1 MKRHWKIAL
10 ICGGTLI
17 ALWALALA
25 ALWILFP
32 PAKVKEVV
40 LRKAGE
46 AMHREIGLGSA
57 RLRLF
62 PFPGVSLEDFSVAN
76 NPDSGFAKE
85 PLVSL
90 KSLDVKLSLLS
101 VLKFSPVVKEI
112 ALVEPRIRMEVLAD
126 GRSSLDGLGG
136 PKDTTKPK
144 EDSVK
149 PLELPF
155 PLSVESFSIENG
167 SVTYIDRKGKSE
179 IVLGKID
186 QKASFSTDKSLQN
199 AETKGELTISDVS
212 VSGEGLPVRKGG
224 IRLRASH
231 DLTLNLPGAAVDI
244 REIKA
249 GFQDVGVKLS
259 GKASNILVTPDVD
272 LSFGTD
278 GAIDLKKLLAEVP
291 KEISPALSKL
301 AIAGSVEAAFTAKGK
316 VEPNSVPVV
325 DGSIH
330 VREFGASVAGLP
342 AKLSAFRSAI
352 HVVATQ
358 SVVIDSTSWL
368 LNNDPGS
375 LELAVDS
382 LPVPPHATRKPLL
395 RKLLAQGKVD
405 LQAFA
410 QVFAPLVPVLDSL
423 KPSGVLGWKLA
434 GSGRLDP
441 ANPAGL
447 QIQGDA
453 TLEKVSAK
461 LSGIADRPEVN
472 GTASVTNS
480 SAAARVGLQMGPTD
494 LSADAK
500 VADWLAL
507 AMPSMAQ
514 GKLASVQ
521 VAVKSKFID
530 VDKFLPPPDTSAKET
545 PSELPEELPELP
557 PVSLAAS
564 FDLDLIQALG
574 LKISKVAAKMSLK
587 DGKFVQNMTGSV
599 AGGGIVQSLQANLSS
614 RRLLDVSMNANLSGV
629 QIHDVLVGMKDRL
642 PQGTARKMHDKLY
655 GKGNAKVSAAVKAP
669 IREASKKLT
678 ADLYGKFADGK
689 IANFPAL
696 ADMTGKAH
704 KLFPQIPETKE
715 LAFGTMEARARLEEG
730 KILVQDMTVDGSS
743 LGMLKA
749 SGSIGVDQSLDLKV
763 DTHLP
768 KGASAG
774 LQSGAGAAVS
784 ATGPIAS
791 AIGISPG
798 SPLPTDE
805 QQRVV
810 LSWTVK
816 GSFDKPSVA
825 YDLPR
830 ITDLAKGAAGALAA
844 EAKAKAEAAVKEQ
857 ADKLKAEAERKAKE
871 EADKVKAAAEKKA
884 TEIVKEKAGEQG
896 TKALDALKGKI
907 KKPW

>member
-10 ICGGTLI
+10 IGGGTLV

-25 ALWILFP
+25 TLWFLFP
-32 PAKVKEVV
+32 PAKVKEIV

-46 AMHREIGLGSA
+46 TMHREIGLGSA
-57 RLRLF
+57 KLRLF

-76 NPDSGFAKE
+76 NPDSGFAKD
-85 PLVSL
+85 PLISL

-101 VLKFSPVVKEI
+101 VLKFSPVVDEI
-112 ALVEPRIRMEVLAD
+112 SLVEPRIRMEVLAD

-136 PKDTTKPK
+136 PKDTTAPK

-155 PLSVESFSIENG
+155 PLSVESFTIENG
-167 SVTYIDRKGKSE
+167 SVTYIDREGKSE

-186 QKASFSTDKSLQN
+186 QKASFATDKSLQN
-199 AETKGELTISDVS
+199 AQTRGELTISDVS

-244 REIKA
+244 REIKV
-249 GFQDVGVKLS
+249 GFQEVGLKLS

-278 GAIDLKKLLAEVP
+278 GAIDLTKLLAEIP
-291 KEISPALSKL
+291 KEINPALAKL

-316 VEPNSVPVV
+316 VAPNSVPTV
-325 DGSIH
+325 DGALH
-330 VREFGASVAGLP
+330 VRDFAASVSGLP
-342 AKLSAFRSAI
+342 AKLSGFKSAI

-368 LNNDPGS
+368 LNTDPGS
-375 LELAVDS
+375 LELALDS
-382 LPVPPHATRKPLL
+382 LPVPPHASRKPVL
-395 RKLLAQGKVD
+395 RHLLAQGKVD

-410 QVFAPLVPVLDSL
+410 QVFAPLVPALDSL
-423 KPSGVLGWKLA
+423 KPSGVLGWKLS
-434 GSGRLDP
+434 GNGRLDP
-441 ANPAGL
+441 ANPTGL
-447 QIQGDA
+447 QIQGEA
-453 TLEKVSAK
+453 TLDKVSAS
-461 LSGIADRPEVN
+461 LSGISDRPVVDGAAN
-472 GTASVTNS
+472 ISNT
-480 SAAARVGLQMGPTD
+480 SAGAKIGLQMGTTD
-494 LSADAK
+494 LSLDAK
-500 VADWLAL
+500 IADWLAL
-507 AMPSMAQ
+507 AMPKMAQ
-514 GKLASVQ
+514 GKIASVQ

-530 VDKFLPPPDTSAKET
+530 VDKFLPPPDTSTKET

-564 FDLDLIQALG
+564 FDADLIQALG
-574 LKISKVAAKMSLK
+574 LKISKVAAKVTLK
-587 DGKFVQNMTGSV
+587 DGRLAQNLTGSV
-599 AGGGIVQSLQANLSS
+599 AGGGIVQSLQANLAD
-614 RRLLDVSMNANLSGV
+614 RRLLDASMNANLSGV

-669 IREASKKLT
+669 IRDASKKLT
-678 ADLYGKFADGK
+678 ADIYGKFADGK

-696 ADMTGKAH
+696 ADMTAKAH
-704 KLFPQIPETKE
+704 KIFPQIPETKE
-715 LAFGTMEARARLEEG
+715 LAFGTMEVRARLEEG
-730 KILVQDMTVDGSS
+730 KLLVQDMTVDGSS
-743 LGMLKA
+743 LGMMKA
-749 SGSIGVDQSLDLKV
+749 TGAIGVDQSLDLKV

-768 KGASAG
+768 QGVSG
-774 LQSGAGAAVS
+774 GMQSGAGAVV
-784 ATGPIAS
+784 S
-791 AIGISPG
+791 AIGLKAD
-798 SPLPTDE
+798 SPLPTDDKN
-805 QQRVV
+805 RVV
-810 LSWTVK
+810 LSWVVK
-816 GSFDKPSVA
+816 GSFASPSVG

-830 ITDLAKGAAGALAA
+830 ISDLAKGAAGALAA
-844 EAKAKAEAAVKEQ
+844 EAKAKAEAMAREQ
-857 ADKLKAEAERKAKE
+857 ADKLKAEAERRAKE

-884 TEIVKEKAGEQG
+884 TEVVKEKAGEQG